1 MFSRVALQVDL
12 VPNPELFRG
21 LKSRFRLVGI
31 VYTPLS
37 SNHDCDTH
45 PDDVNAMKVKVV
57 LPSVLR
63 VDVKGDFGRD
73 NSGAGDKNLVTLRT

>member
-21 LKSRFRLVGI
+21 LRSRLRLVGI
-31 VYTPLS
+31 NYSLPS
-37 SNHDCDTH
+37 STNCDTH

>member
-1 MFSRVALQVDL
+1 MFSRVALQVHL

-21 LKSRFRLVGI
+21 LRGRLKI
-31 VYTPLS
+31 VSYNLLSSLS
-37 SNHDCDTH
+37 SNCDSH

-63 VDVKGDFGRD
+63 VDVKGDFGSD